1 MTASAKRLFA
11 GLLVTAITAGTA
23 PSADA
28 AEPRLVRAVLL
39 RVADRMSLALEMT
52 GEPERASLR
61 VLSATVIEIEAGP
74 VSGRITDEQLAPSV
88 NTFVRQVSLQKYT
101 APNRLSFLRA
111 RVMLDAPVGGNVRVV
126 GRTIYLDLA
135 PTSPSRP
142 AMLAGPPPVRDTQPQ
157 VQWPAALAPPA
168 VVAAPA
174 LAPPVAAPPARR
186 ASYAD
191 AVAPHVTRLTEIAP
205 FLLSAAA
212 TPAPDV
218 LEAVG
223 RTLSAVEVPLRG
235 LDVPPASLPAHN
247 LLMTAVAN
255 AQRAVAPDFS
265 GDRASQARRAVALL
279 EAARVE
285 VTSPKE

>member
-1 MTASAKRLFA
+1 MTPRPTRLLA
-11 GLLVTAITAGTA
+11 GLLVTALTAGMA
-23 PSADA
+23 PAADA

-88 NTFVRQVSLQKYT
+88 NAFVRQVSLQKYT

-142 AMLAGPPPVRDTQPQ
+142 ALLAAGPPPVRDTQPQ
-157 VQWPAALAPPA
+157 IQRAA
-168 VVAAPA
+168 
-174 LAPPVAAPPARR
+174 PVAAPPVAVPPVAVAPSRR
-186 ASYAD
+186 TSYAD
-191 AVAPHVTRLTEIAP
+191 AVVPHVTRLTEIAP
-205 FLLSAAA
+205 FLLSATA

-223 RTLSAVEVPLRG
+223 RTLTAVEVPLRG
-235 LDVPPASLPAHN
+235 LDVPAASRPAHN
-247 LLMTAVAN
+247 LLMSAVAN
-255 AQRAVAPDFS
+255 AQRAVATDFS
-265 GDRASQARRAVALL
+265 GDRASQARRAIALL
-279 EAARVE
+279 EAAKVE
-285 VTSPKE
+285 VTSPRTVE